1 MPLDLSE
8 IIVIGVSSRSL
19 FNLERVNDIGKLTAA
34 PLDAQVNFEIVD
46 NSSNIRFDKISR
58 IMLNLIIKKKKLKNA
73 FIFRWRK
80 Q

>member
-1 MPLDLSE
+1 MS
-8 IIVIGVSSRSL
+8 IVTPYHAKFCTYELIRQ
-19 FNLERVNDIGKLTAA
+19 FPVNDIGKLTAA